1 MGLCVLFRVDEA
13 ESAERLRE
21 GGDDGSVALRVVVE
35 LEERRGH
42 QLVVLGHGEVGL
54 LLELHQEQL
63 VVLIGLG
70 DVWRDVGVLG
80 RLEVGPPPVSDGVLD
95 DPLRGAGVGQ
105 VWSLS
110 PTFTE

>member
-42 QLVVLGHGEVGL
+42 QFVVLGHGEVGL

-95 DPLRGAGVGQ
+95 DPLRGASVGQ